1 MFPLFLPNL
10 AKHCPRLQKSRGQ
23 AESQNRDFGVEVPR
37 YTNYS
42 GMNMSCLSKYL
53 MNIGDGT
60 LPYFTIYQQTLCYF
74 YVLLTKLSMHLP
86 FGCRIMKT
94 IIVIHGKVTM
104 GLITWIIIGAAVGWL
119 ANRIRKSDKT
129 TINLE
134 CILAG
139 MAGGTI
145 GGLLT
150 NVFYPPGGLNINFT
164 WQTAISAAIG
174 SFFVLM
180 AYFVFEQKQQI

>member
-1 MFPLFLPNL
+1 G
-10 AKHCPRLQKSRGQ
+10 R
-23 AESQNRDFGVEVPR
+23 
-37 YTNYS
+37 
-42 GMNMSCLSKYL
+42 LSKPRFLGGRSELNQLIWKEYEPL
-53 MNIGDGT
+53 KQVFISVFALFILKIKDHSIEKEQTSRPN
-60 LPYFTIYQQTLCYF
+60 PYFTVYQQHLCYF

-86 FGCRIMKT
+86 DGYRIMKS

-119 ANRIRKSDKT
+119 ANRIRKSDKS

-180 AYFVFEQKQQI
+180 AYFVFERKQKI